1 MPKQY
6 GLIGK
11 TLGHSFSKKYF
22 TDFFAQQNFDAQYSL
37 FELQEDELQNFL
49 TTTNCVACNVTIP
62 YKENI
67 FNLIAHKDEVSV
79 AVGVTNCIKKINEE
93 WYATNTDA
101 LALISE
107 LEALNL
113 PADTKAIIFG
123 TGGASKAVQYACKHV
138 GIRFLLVSRTQG
150 IGSVTYADV
159 DEQILSRYKLL
170 INTTPLGMA
179 PNANTCV
186 PIPYQF
192 ISANHFAFDLVYNPE
207 ETVFLQKCKEAGAVM
222 KNGLGMLGK
231 QAELSWA
238 WWNA

>member
-1 MPKQY
+1 VPKQY

-22 TDFFAQQNFDAQYSL
+22 TDFFAQQNIDAQYGL
-37 FELQEDELQNFL
+37 FELQEGELQNFL
-49 TTTNCVACNVTIP
+49 TTTNCVALNVTIP

-67 FNLIAHKDEVSV
+67 FDLITHKDEVCL
-79 AVGVTNCIKKINEE
+79 AVGVTNCIKKINDD

-107 LEALNL
+107 LESMNL
-113 PADTKAIIFG
+113 PVDTKAIIFG
-123 TGGASKAVQYACKHV
+123 TGGASKAVQYACKVV

-150 IGSVTYADV
+150 IGTVTYADV
-159 DEQILSRYKLL
+159 DEQLLLRYKLL
-170 INTTPLGMA
+170 INTTPLGMT
-179 PNANTCV
+179 PNINTCV

-192 ISANHFAFDLVYNPE
+192 VTATHIAFDLVYNPE
-207 ETVFLQKCKEAGAVM
+207 ETIFLRKCKEAGAVV
-222 KNGLGMLGK
+222 KNGLGMLVR

-238 WWNA
+238 WWNE